1 LNTRKQKSS
10 LWMIMGS
17 LGWPICIGTS
27 LGIGFYAIL
36 LKGPLE
42 APLLERYFAS
52 HPVAYVATMM
62 FFIGLAALLVRALN
76 LAGQFFWLGK
86 TRLSPIPSGRQP
98 VSEAGQLLSEVQALP
113 AGARHGYLGSRL
125 GQAIDSVRRNGSADG
140 LDDDLKYLSDMDAD
154 RQHEAYSLVR
164 IIIWATPMLGFLG
177 TVIGITQA
185 LGDLATRQL
194 GGDLQVAMQG
204 LLSGLYVAFDTTAL
218 ALSLSILLMFLQ
230 FLVERCE
237 TQLLSVVD
245 RRTDSELVGRFQQAG
260 SAHDPHLVSVERMCS
275 AVIEASEQLVERQ
288 SELWQ
293 RSMDEVSKKWEKVG
307 KQTGESLADALQGS
321 LAKEAHQQWEPVQE
335 AIDQNG
341 EQLLTLQSS
350 LSRQLE
356 KLEQLMASTADVV
369 QLETVLQDNLEQLVD
384 AGHFEQAVTSL
395 SAAIQLLVT
404 RLGGLPASRALPPK
418 GDGQKAD
425 ERAA

>member
-1 LNTRKQKSS
+1 MNTRKQKSS

-36 LKGPLE
+36 LKGSLE

-98 VSEAGQLLSEVQALP
+98 VSEAGPLLSEIQALP
-113 AGARHGYLGSRL
+113 AGAQHGYLGSRL

-154 RQHEAYSLVR
+154 RQHDAYSLVR

-275 AVIEASEQLVERQ
+275 AVIDASEQLVERQ

-404 RLGGLPASRALPPK
+404 RLGGLPASRALPQK
-418 GDGQKAD
+418 GDAQKAD

>member
-1 LNTRKQKSS
+1 MNTRKQKSS

-154 RQHEAYSLVR
+154 RQHDAYSLVR

-404 RLGGLPASRALPPK
+404 RLGGLPASRALPQK
-418 GDGQKAD
+418 GDAQKAD

>member
-1 LNTRKQKSS
+1 MNTRKQKSS

-17 LGWPICIGTS
+17 LGWPICIGTF

-36 LKGPLE
+36 LKGSLE

-98 VSEAGQLLSEVQALP
+98 VSEAGPLLSEIQALP
-113 AGARHGYLGSRL
+113 AGAQHGYLGSRL

-154 RQHEAYSLVR
+154 RQHDAYSLVR

-404 RLGGLPASRALPPK
+404 RLGGLPASRALPQK
-418 GDGQKAD
+418 GDAQKAD

>member
-36 LKGPLE
+36 LKGSLE

-98 VSEAGQLLSEVQALP
+98 VSEAGPLLSEIQALP
-113 AGARHGYLGSRL
+113 AGAQHGYLGSRL

-154 RQHEAYSLVR
+154 RQHDAYSLVR

-260 SAHDPHLVSVERMCS
+260 SAHDPHLVSVERMCF

-293 RSMDEVSKKWEKVG
+293 RSMNEVSKKWEKVG

-395 SAAIQLLVT
+395 SAAIQLLVA
-404 RLGGLPASRALPPK
+404 RLGGLPASRALPQK
-418 GDGQKAD
+418 GDAQKAD

>member
-36 LKGPLE
+36 LKGSLE

-98 VSEAGQLLSEVQALP
+98 VSEAGPLLSEIQALP
-113 AGARHGYLGSRL
+113 AGAQHGYLGSRL

-154 RQHEAYSLVR
+154 RQHDAYSLVR

-404 RLGGLPASRALPPK
+404 RLGGLPASRALPQK
-418 GDGQKAD
+418 GDAQKAD

>member
-1 LNTRKQKSS
+1 MNTRKQKSS

-17 LGWPICIGTS
+17 LGWPICIGTF

-36 LKGPLE
+36 LKGSLE

-62 FFIGLAALLVRALN
+62 FFIGLAALLFRALN

-98 VSEAGQLLSEVQALP
+98 VSEAGPLLSEIQALP
-113 AGARHGYLGSRL
+113 AGAQHGYLGSRL

-154 RQHEAYSLVR
+154 RQHDAYSLVR

-404 RLGGLPASRALPPK
+404 RLGGLPASRALPQK
-418 GDGQKAD
+418 GDAQKAD

>member
-1 LNTRKQKSS
+1 MNTRKQKSS

-36 LKGPLE
+36 LKGSLE

-307 KQTGESLADALQGS
+307 KQTGESLADVLQGS

-404 RLGGLPASRALPPK
+404 RLGGLPASRVLPQK

>member
-1 LNTRKQKSS
+1 
-10 LWMIMGS
+10 MGS

-36 LKGPLE
+36 LKGSLE

-98 VSEAGQLLSEVQALP
+98 VSEAGPLLSEIQALP
-113 AGARHGYLGSRL
+113 AGAQHGYLGSRL

-154 RQHEAYSLVR
+154 RQHDAYSLVR

-404 RLGGLPASRALPPK
+404 RLGGLPASRALPQK
-418 GDGQKAD
+418 GDAQKAD

>member
-1 LNTRKQKSS
+1 
-10 LWMIMGS
+10 MIMGS
-17 LGWPICIGTS
+17 LGWPICIGTF

-36 LKGPLE
+36 LKGSLE

-62 FFIGLAALLVRALN
+62 FFIGLAALLFRALN

-98 VSEAGQLLSEVQALP
+98 VSEAGPLLSEIQALP
-113 AGARHGYLGSRL
+113 AGAQHGYLGSRL

-154 RQHEAYSLVR
+154 RQHDAYSLVR

-404 RLGGLPASRALPPK
+404 RLGGLPASRALPQK
-418 GDGQKAD
+418 GDAQKAD

>member
-1 LNTRKQKSS
+1 MNTRKQKSS

-36 LKGPLE
+36 LKGSLE

-98 VSEAGQLLSEVQALP
+98 VSEAGPLLSEIQALP
-113 AGARHGYLGSRL
+113 AGAQHGYLGSRL

-154 RQHEAYSLVR
+154 RQHDAYSLVR

-260 SAHDPHLVSVERMCS
+260 SAHDPHLVSVERMCF

-293 RSMDEVSKKWEKVG
+293 RSMNEVSKKWEKVG

-395 SAAIQLLVT
+395 SAAIQLLVA
-404 RLGGLPASRALPPK
+404 RLGGLPASRALPQK
-418 GDGQKAD
+418 GDAQKAD

>member
-1 LNTRKQKSS
+1 
-10 LWMIMGS
+10 MGS

-36 LKGPLE
+36 LKGSLE

-86 TRLSPIPSGRQP
+86 MRLSPIPSGRQP
-98 VSEAGQLLSEVQALP
+98 VSEAGPLLSEIQALP
-113 AGARHGYLGSRL
+113 AGAQHGYLGSRL

-154 RQHEAYSLVR
+154 RQHDAYSLVR

-404 RLGGLPASRALPPK
+404 RLGGLPASRALPQK
-418 GDGQKAD
+418 GDAQKAD

>member
-1 LNTRKQKSS
+1 MNTRKQKSS

-17 LGWPICIGTS
+17 LGWPICIGTF

-36 LKGPLE
+36 LKGSLE

-62 FFIGLAALLVRALN
+62 FFIGLAALLFRALN

-98 VSEAGQLLSEVQALP
+98 VSEAGPLLSEIQALP
-113 AGARHGYLGSRL
+113 AGAQHGYLGSRL

-154 RQHEAYSLVR
+154 RQHDAYSLVR

-275 AVIEASEQLVERQ
+275 AVIDASEQLVERQ

-404 RLGGLPASRALPPK
+404 RLGGLPASRALPQK
-418 GDGQKAD
+418 GDAQKAD

>member
-1 LNTRKQKSS
+1 MNTRKQKSS

-218 ALSLSILLMFLQ
+218 ALSLSIFLMFLQ

-404 RLGGLPASRALPPK
+404 RLGGLPASRALPQK

>member
-36 LKGPLE
+36 LKGSLE

-76 LAGQFFWLGK
+76 LTGQFFWLGK

-98 VSEAGQLLSEVQALP
+98 VSEAGPLLSEIQALP
-113 AGARHGYLGSRL
+113 AGAQHGYLGSRL

-154 RQHEAYSLVR
+154 RQHDAYSLVR

-404 RLGGLPASRALPPK
+404 RLGGLPASRALPQK
-418 GDGQKAD
+418 GDAQKAD

>member
-1 LNTRKQKSS
+1 
-10 LWMIMGS
+10 M
-17 LGWPICIGTS
+17 
-27 LGIGFYAIL
+27 GIGFYAIL
-36 LKGPLE
+36 LKGSLE

-76 LAGQFFWLGK
+76 LAGQFFWLGR
-86 TRLSPIPSGRQP
+86 TRLTPIPSGGQP
-98 VSEAGQLLSEVQALP
+98 VSEAGQLLSEIQALP

-125 GQAIDSVRRNGSADG
+125 GQAIDSVRRNGSAGG
-140 LDDDLKYLSDMDAD
+140 LDDDLKYLADMDAD
-154 RQHEAYSLVR
+154 RQHDAYSLVR

-230 FLVERCE
+230 FLVDRCE

-245 RRTDSELVGRFQQAG
+245 HRTDSELVGRFQQAG

-293 RSMDEVSKKWEKVG
+293 RAMDEVSNKWEKVG

-321 LAKEAHQQWEPVQE
+321 LAKEAHQQWKPVQE

-341 EQLLTLQSS
+341 EQLQILQSS

-404 RLGGLPASRALPPK
+404 RLGGLPASRALPQK

>member
-1 LNTRKQKSS
+1 
-10 LWMIMGS
+10 MIMGS

-98 VSEAGQLLSEVQALP
+98 VSEAGQLLSEIQALP

-154 RQHEAYSLVR
+154 RQHDAYSLVR

-230 FLVERCE
+230 FLVDRCE

-293 RSMDEVSKKWEKVG
+293 RSMDEVSKRWEKVG

-321 LAKEAHQQWEPVQE
+321 LAREAHQQWEPVQE

-350 LSRQLE
+350 LSQQLE

-369 QLETVLQDNLEQLVD
+369 QLETVLQDNLEQLVE

-404 RLGGLPASRALPPK
+404 RLGGLPASRALPQK

>member
-1 LNTRKQKSS
+1 
-10 LWMIMGS
+10 MIMGS

-36 LKGPLE
+36 LKGSLE

-98 VSEAGQLLSEVQALP
+98 VSEAGPLLSEIQALP
-113 AGARHGYLGSRL
+113 AGAQHGYLGSRL

-154 RQHEAYSLVR
+154 RQHDAYSLVR

-275 AVIEASEQLVERQ
+275 AVIDASEQLVERQ

-404 RLGGLPASRALPPK
+404 RLGGLPASRALPQK
-418 GDGQKAD
+418 GDAQKAD

>member
-1 LNTRKQKSS
+1 
-10 LWMIMGS
+10 MIMGS
-17 LGWPICIGTS
+17 LGWPICIGTF

-36 LKGPLE
+36 LKGSLE

-62 FFIGLAALLVRALN
+62 FFIGLAALLFRALN

-98 VSEAGQLLSEVQALP
+98 VSEAGPLLSEIQALP
-113 AGARHGYLGSRL
+113 AGAQHGYLGSRL

-154 RQHEAYSLVR
+154 RQHDAYSLVR

-275 AVIEASEQLVERQ
+275 AVIDASEQLVERQ

-404 RLGGLPASRALPPK
+404 RLGGLPASRALPQK